1 MVLDDNNSQTGI
13 ELACRKPMYIGH
25 DKTERKS
32 KLLGTF
38 STDGFE
44 DGYGELNRAGT
55 GMPGAN
61 RPKARENRNS
71 LATKTIP
78 VTTERHGYKTR

>member
-1 MVLDDNNSQTGI
+1 MILVSRCLI
-13 ELACRKPMYIGH
+13 LIAV
-25 DKTERKS
+25 KS
-32 KLLGTF
+32 SLYGWLTLGTF
-38 STDGFE
+38 STDSFE

-55 GMPGAN
+55 GMPGAD

-78 VTTERHGYKTR
+78 VTTERHGYKTK

>member
-1 MVLDDNNSQTGI
+1 M
-13 ELACRKPMYIGH
+13 ELALKGVLALA
-25 DKTERKS
+25 S
-32 KLLGTF
+32 AVGTF

-44 DGYGELNRAGT
+44 DGYAELNRAGT
-55 GMPGAN
+55 GMPGAD

-78 VTTERHGYKTR
+78 MTTERHGYKTR